1 MHSEFDY
8 SLCLNLLQQI
18 LLGLR
23 ISLLVVAY
31 VIINKFG
38 IIISAMIHQNQV
50 YLDYAATTPVD
61 ERVVKQML
69 PYFNETYGNPSSI
82 HRFGQAAESALENAR
97 VTIAE
102 VMHCLPQEIIFTSCG
117 TESDN
122 LALRGSAF
130 YARQTRGA
138 DHTLISPVE
147 HHAVSKT
154 AEQLARVHGFELEYL
169 PVNSLGQ
176 TSVDDVASSLR
187 PDTAIVSVIYANNE
201 IGTINPISEIGQL
214 CRSKG
219 IIFHT
224 DAVQAAGYLTVD
236 VNSLNADLISIG
248 AHKFYG
254 PKGIGA
260 LYVRK
265 GFPILPSQTG
275 GGQENGLRAGT
286 QNIPYIV
293 GMAEALRLAQTEK
306 QSRITTVQPLRD
318 HLIGSIL
325 EEIPEVQLT
334 GHPQARL
341 PNHASFLFKGVDGNA
356 LLMLLD
362 LEGFACSSGSAC
374 KTGGPEPSDVL
385 TGLGYTRE
393 WALGSLRVTL
403 GMYTQPPEIEQFLR
417 VLPGVITKLRQVN

>member
-1 MHSEFDY
+1 M
-8 SLCLNLLQQI
+8 
-18 LLGLR
+18 
-23 ISLLVVAY
+23 
-31 VIINKFG
+31 INKFG
-38 IIISAMIHQNQV
+38 IIISAMILQNQV

-61 ERVVKQML
+61 ERVMQIML
-69 PYFNETYGNPSSI
+69 PYFSESFGNPSSI
-82 HRFGQAAESALENAR
+82 HRFGQAAEAALENAR
-97 VTIAE
+97 VTIAQR
-102 VMHCLPQEIIFTSCG
+102 MHCLPEEVIFTSCG

-130 YARQTRGA
+130 YARQARGA
-138 DHTLISPVE
+138 NHILISPVE

-154 AEQLARVHGFELEYL
+154 AEQLTRVHGFELEYL
-169 PVNSLGQ
+169 PVNSVGQ
-176 TSVDDVASSLR
+176 TTAEDVAACLR

-214 CRSKG
+214 CRAKG

-224 DAVQAAGYLTVD
+224 DAVQGAGYLSVD
-236 VNSLNADLISIG
+236 VNSLNTDLISIG

-265 GFPILPSQTG
+265 DLPILPAQTG
-275 GGQENGLRAGT
+275 GGQENGMRAGT

-306 QSRITTVQPLRD
+306 LARIANIQPLRD
-318 HLIGSIL
+318 HLIGTVL
-325 EEIPEVQLT
+325 EEIPDTQLT
-334 GHPQARL
+334 GHPQDRL

-356 LLMLLD
+356 LLMMLD

-374 KTGGPEPSDVL
+374 KTGNPEPSDVL
-385 TGLGYTRE
+385 TSLGFTRE

-403 GMYTQPPEIEQFLR
+403 GMYTQPAEIEQFIT
-417 VLPGVITKLRQVN
+417 VLPQVITKLRLVN